1 MRGETLNTAK
11 NICGEEL
18 QHFFMLD
25 SDNSRVQQESCA
37 GLLLW
42 HGGGAS
48 GEEDELGD
56 AGGFDQIKGEGE
68 GKPYMLLDS
77 DNKVIDTIFHCFE
90 KRAILQAWPDQ
101 CAHFKKILPFSKK
114 YK

>member
-48 GEEDELGD
+48 DEELGD
-56 AGGFDQIKGEGE
+56 VSGFHHIKGEGE

-77 DNKVIDTIFHCFE
+77 EKKLIDTSFHCF
-90 KRAILQAWPDQ
+90 
-101 CAHFKKILPFSKK
+101 
-114 YK
+114 